1 MRGLEL
7 LAAVA
12 EASGLPQSLIIQE
25 LQEIAN
31 RAGIPVE
38 QLSLDDLRALLADYL
53 QDVLI
58 SAKAEYSRP

>member
-1 MRGLEL
+1 MRGVEL

-12 EASGLPQSLIIQE
+12 EASGLPQPLIIQE
-25 LQEIAN
+25 LQEIAS
-31 RAGIPVE
+31 RAGIPIE
-38 QLSLDDLRALLADYL
+38 QLSLDDLRTLLADYL